1 MPWLIRTRRKV
12 SSTRSNERSGERAL
26 DVLYTVEEYLYT
38 VEQTNGGRVLEI
50 RGLTKR
56 YGDRDVLRGVD
67 LTTRPGQVVALL
79 GPNGAGKTT
88 LVSIVAGLRSADS
101 GTVLVGDVD
110 ALADPIGARR
120 LLGLAPQEL
129 GIYPSLTVRRNLT
142 FFGELAG
149 LRRKALTDRID
160 DVCATLALREL
171 LPRRAGE
178 LSGGQKRR
186 LHAAIAILHRP
197 PLLFLDEPT
206 VGADVRTRAELL
218 RAVRGLAD
226 DGAAV
231 VYTTHYLTEVEDL
244 GADVAIL
251 EGGRVIE
258 RAPVE
263 DLVARYGTAALRLTF
278 DGPAPSLRRFT
289 TDGSVATL
297 VVSDPAAEAA
307 VVLRDLGTHAAALR
321 SVDVIRPSLEAAY
334 LALTGRL
341 ADQDGGDRVVA

>member
-1 MPWLIRTRRKV
+1 M
-12 SSTRSNERSGERAL
+12 
-26 DVLYTVEEYLYT
+26 
-38 VEQTNGGRVLEI
+38 LEI
-50 RGLTKR
+50 RGLTKS
-56 YGDRDVLRGVD
+56 YGDHDVLRGVD
-67 LTTRPGQVVALL
+67 LTARSGQIIALL

-101 GTVLVGDVD
+101 GSVRVGDVD
-110 ALADPIGARR
+110 PLSDPVAARR
-120 LLGLAPQEL
+120 LLGLAPQDL
-129 GIYPSLTVRRNLT
+129 GIYPSLTVRRNLA

-149 LRRKALTDRID
+149 LHRKALTDRID
-160 DVCATLALREL
+160 DVCTTLALGEL
-171 LPRRAGE
+171 LSRRAGE

-186 LHAAIAILHRP
+186 LHAALAILHRP

-218 RAVRGLAD
+218 RAVRRLAD

-231 VYTTHYLTEVEDL
+231 VYTTHYLTEVEEL

-263 DLVARYGTAALRLTF
+263 ELVARYGTAALRLTF
-278 DGPAPSLRRFT
+278 DGPAPALRRFT

-297 VVSDPAAEAA
+297 VVGDPAAEAA
-307 VVLRDLGTHAAALR
+307 VVLRDLGTPAAALR
-321 SVDVIRPSLEAAY
+321 SVDVIRSSLEAAY

-341 ADQDGGDRVVA
+341 ADHDGGDRVVA